1 MPLFIDSYDE
11 AEIGRKT
18 VHAEFTFNRL
28 ASIPTELV
36 HKIIS
41 IPPNSNIN
49 NGSGVESPRRAL
61 LRTPLFASETV
72 SKLGSTDITERPETS
87 SFGEPQQESEKET
100 LHPERSESP
109 PQSFKA
115 VSAEDSTA
123 GSEASNDGLIEFK
136 AQSRD
141 TAPSDERTYLRN
153 ADDEILVQ
161 KEPPLVYE
169 AMTSVQSI
177 KQKTEEA
184 VVAEPP
190 LICETER
197 AVQSTGKEAEE
208 SSNAKP
214 ADPVPPEENTNLGKS
229 EDDILVQKEVVL
241 NQATAESTLDV
252 TETTNIQPSPA
263 EKKEEPSEAG
273 PGQPVSETLEGT
285 QDASLTAGAGTP
297 DALHV
302 IDEVPP
308 SDSKSTGAALR
319 HQASPIEEIRKL
331 KNDFQN
337 IKNVTCVLQR
347 LLSSVTEKDPA
358 TGMADDLEKIH
369 DLAKALPHMQTQLE
383 ASIEQ
388 YRSYIEQKKAANE
401 QPAFTVEHMLKE
413 FTDALNELQ
422 KVQNDYVELTQK
434 EDPIAQPA
442 KKPFKH
448 RQDRV

>member
-184 VVAEPP
+184 VIAEPP

-229 EDDILVQKEVVL
+229 EDHVLVQKE
-241 NQATAESTLDV
+241 
-252 TETTNIQPSPA
+252 NIQPSPA

-308 SDSKSTGAALR
+308 SDSVCVCVFSKNIWSERWIWMPSTINGL
-319 HQASPIEEIRKL
+319 
-331 KNDFQN
+331 
-337 IKNVTCVLQR
+337 
-347 LLSSVTEKDPA
+347 
-358 TGMADDLEKIH
+358 
-369 DLAKALPHMQTQLE
+369 
-383 ASIEQ
+383 
-388 YRSYIEQKKAANE
+388 
-401 QPAFTVEHMLKE
+401 
-413 FTDALNELQ
+413 ALNS
-422 KVQNDYVELTQK
+422 
-434 EDPIAQPA
+434 
-442 KKPFKH
+442 KH
-448 RQDRV
+448 

>member
-169 AMTSVQSI
+169 AESI

-184 VVAEPP
+184 VIAE
-190 LICETER
+190 
-197 AVQSTGKEAEE
+197 
-208 SSNAKP
+208 P

-229 EDDILVQKEVVL
+229 EDHVLVQKEV
-241 NQATAESTLDV
+241 
-252 TETTNIQPSPA
+252 
-263 EKKEEPSEAG
+263 
-273 PGQPVSETLEGT
+273 
-285 QDASLTAGAGTP
+285 
-297 DALHV
+297 
-302 IDEVPP
+302 
-308 SDSKSTGAALR
+308 
-319 HQASPIEEIRKL
+319 
-331 KNDFQN
+331 
-337 IKNVTCVLQR
+337 C
-347 LLSSVTEKDPA
+347 
-358 TGMADDLEKIH
+358 
-369 DLAKALPHMQTQLE
+369 
-383 ASIEQ
+383 
-388 YRSYIEQKKAANE
+388 
-401 QPAFTVEHMLKE
+401 
-413 FTDALNELQ
+413 
-422 KVQNDYVELTQK
+422 
-434 EDPIAQPA
+434 
-442 KKPFKH
+442 
-448 RQDRV
+448 

>member
-169 AMTSVQSI
+169 AESI

-184 VVAEPP
+184 VIAE
-190 LICETER
+190 
-197 AVQSTGKEAEE
+197 
-208 SSNAKP
+208 P

-229 EDDILVQKEVVL
+229 EDHVLVQKE
-241 NQATAESTLDV
+241 
-252 TETTNIQPSPA
+252 NIQPSPA